1 MTKIAITCGGVRL
14 TVVPRDTPTARAIL
28 EALPFESRAQTWGE
42 EVYFAT
48 PLSLERE
55 SDARDLVEPG
65 ELAFWVE
72 GSAIAIGFGRTP
84 ISRGDEIRLA
94 SPTNIWGDAEQA
106 VSVLAEVRPGDPVR
120 VERADQDA

>member
-14 TVVPRDTPTARAIL
+14 TVVLRDTPTARAIL

-106 VSVLAEVRPGDPVR
+106 VSALAEVRPGDPVR